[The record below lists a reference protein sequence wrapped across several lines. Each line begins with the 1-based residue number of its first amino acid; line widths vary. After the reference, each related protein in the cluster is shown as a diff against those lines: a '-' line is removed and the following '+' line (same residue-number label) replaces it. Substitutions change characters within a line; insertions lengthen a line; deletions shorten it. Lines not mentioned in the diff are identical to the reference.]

1 MESSLKTMSL
11 HQIIRLGWVDCLPD
25 HNACG
30 TWSDLL
36 SRATDLS
43 GILPSAMPR
52 PRTRPL
58 LWPSRPLAS
67 LVLV

>member
-30 TWSDLL
+30 TS
-36 SRATDLS
+36 SRIALD
-43 GILPSAMPR
+43 GDRFIK
-52 PRTRPL
+52 
-58 LWPSRPLAS
+58 
-67 LVLV
+67 